1 MTSPGMSWERI
12 GRYLAGEASPQEAA
26 DVRRWLDEHRSDAEV
41 VAALERLTTAIRR
54 DQIDVETALKRVKAR
69 TTPVRTKVLVPAPGR
84 WRSWMTR
91 TELVAAAAAVLLVG
105 GVFLFQQVRDFAR
118 GGALMTYSTGVG
130 QRDSVHLEDGS
141 LVLLGPATRVAVR
154 GREIDLTGEAFFRV
168 VHDDRP
174 FIVRAGG
181 SVIRDIGTEF
191 AVQTYDAPAV
201 RVVVQEGSVALSR
214 GKDSVILHQ
223 GDVGQVTGGGG
234 RIQSVPGG
242 ATAEDFAWMRGELV
256 FRDTPMSQVASDLR
270 RWYGVEVRVADTA
283 LMQRR
288 FTGTFRTEPR
298 ERVLDVIAMALPARV
313 ERRGDTAYFRPAALN
328 K

>member
-1 MTSPGMSWERI
+1 MNWERI
-12 GRYLAGEASPQEAA
+12 GRYLAGEASPQESA
-26 DVRRWLDEHRSDAEV
+26 DVRRWLDEHRSDADV
-41 VAALERLTTAIRR
+41 VAALERLTKAIRGHHV
-54 DQIDVETALKRVKAR
+54 DVETALKQVKAR
-69 TTPVRTKVLVPAPGR
+69 PTPARTKVLVPAPGR
-84 WRSWMTR
+84 WRRWMSR
-91 TELVAAAAAVLLVG
+91 TELVAAAAAILLVA
-105 GVFLFQQVRDFAR
+105 GVFLFQQIRDFAR
-118 GGALMTYSTGVG
+118 RGAIVTYSTGIG
-130 QRDSVHLEDGS
+130 QRDSVRLDDGS
-141 LVLLGPATRVAVR
+141 LVLLGPASRVAVR

-174 FIVRAGG
+174 FIVRAGE

-191 AVQTYDAPAV
+191 AVQTYDARAV

-214 GKDSVILHQ
+214 GTDSVMLRQ
-223 GDVGQVTGGGG
+223 GDVGQVAGN
-234 RIQSVPGG
+234 RVEAVPGG
-242 ATAEDFAWMRGELV
+242 ASAEDFAWMRGELV

-283 LMQRR
+283 LLQRR

>member
-1 MTSPGMSWERI
+1 MNWERI
-12 GRYLAGEASPQEAA
+12 GRYLAGEASPREAA
-26 DVRRWLDEHRSDAEV
+26 DVRQWLDEHRSDAEV

-54 DQIDVETALKRVKAR
+54 DHVDVETALRRVKAR
-69 TTPVRTKVLVPAPGR
+69 PTPAPARTKVPVSEPGR
-84 WRSWMTR
+84 WRRWTTR
-91 TELVAAAAAVLLVG
+91 TELVAAAAAVLVVA
-105 GVFLFQQVRDFAR
+105 GVFLFQQIRDIAR
-118 GGALMTYSTGVG
+118 GGALVTYRTGVG
-130 QRDSVHLEDGS
+130 QRDSVRLEDGS

-174 FIVRAGG
+174 FIVRAGE
-181 SVIRDIGTEF
+181 SLIRDIGTEF
-191 AVQTYDAPAV
+191 AVQTYDVAVV

-214 GKDSVILHQ
+214 GTDSVMLRQ
-223 GDVGQVTGGGG
+223 GDVGRVAGG
-234 RIQSVPGG
+234 RVQSVRGG

-313 ERRGDTAYFRPAALN
+313 ERRGDTAYFRPASSSR
-328 K
+328 